1 MNAQVLSGAC
11 GGDNIAWC
19 SGQGLPEQHAGSVC
33 VCMGGV
39 CVKAGV
45 QSAYPLRTRF
55 HRRYSNASF
64 RASWI
69 GIPSLP
75 SKVTRSPCMTTLPPS
90 CMSEGV
96 CVSNEDMVV
105 HATVGAARPVHCY
118 QSFGVERGRASLP
131 TTRFDKRATVAMP
144 PTWPGPLVIFGRG
157 PMRWS
162 VNTPSTLL
170 LQLRKPFST
179 AFHWEKVSCIA
190 YSTCMGTLPPPL
202 ICVNQIMIFT
212 ITCCLLNEGDKGVC

>member
-1 MNAQVLSGAC
+1 MRV
-11 GGDNIAWC
+11 
-19 SGQGLPEQHAGSVC
+19 VC
-33 VCMGGV
+33 VHGWCV
-39 CVKAGV
+39 CVNAGV

-105 HATVGAARPVHCY
+105 HATVVGAALSVHCF

-162 VNTPSTLL
+162 VNTPARSCCNYEN
-170 LQLRKPFST
+170 PFPQP
-179 AFHWEKVSCIA
+179 FIGFEKVSCIA
-190 YSTCMGTLPPPL
+190 YSTCMNAASMFLPAHCPL
-202 ICVNQIMIFT
+202 
-212 ITCCLLNEGDKGVC
+212 LSSA